1 MTGHMPIKQE
11 NTDLLYFNTLFITK
25 SYIAEVYTVQRTV
38 FHTSLYLQNTLLYIK
53 ELKGKW
59 LQPPQASNKARILYR
74 QYRDAFERAIHTL
87 KKSVITGT
95 FIYTWLETPKHSH
108 FRSQPLPL
116 KHREGARKL
125 EKKCR
130 EKERELRRDNVI
142 LWWCFLAAC
151 SICPL
156 KQRESDE
163 HWQELNE

>member
-1 MTGHMPIKQE
+1 MELNKSPQRNKHRKHRAYIHTWVIRPTRHRKRAKQNYKLKDYKTRNTNRKYITSMTGHMPIKQE

-87 KKSVITGT
+87 KKSVMTQKT
-95 FIYTWLETPKHSH
+95 
-108 FRSQPLPL
+108 
-116 KHREGARKL
+116 
-125 EKKCR
+125 
-130 EKERELRRDNVI
+130 
-142 LWWCFLAAC
+142 LAW
-151 SICPL
+151 
-156 KQRESDE
+156 K
-163 HWQELNE
+163 